1 MTDLVERYIHQV
13 GRYLPQKER
22 ADIQVELR
30 SQISDQLDDRYGG
43 QATAADVRATLIEL
57 GDPRRLALSYG
68 KEQYLIG
75 PELYPVMMGVLRS
88 GWLLVPVVVIL
99 VNVIVALFFPPL
111 RPSIA
116 RLAITTGSAVVQT
129 LITFTVAVVA
139 IFAVL
144 QHAGEDEDLDRLTGR
159 NKAFDPDKLP
169 EIDSAGKVGRFDA
182 GADIAFYV
190 FVIIALLYFLRV
202 GGLTLRFNLSDPG
215 EVIAAP
221 ASWLALTI
229 LAVVAQLG
237 LTLLAMRN
245 GRWTVGT
252 YLLQMAAEA
261 LGAVFAY
268 FAIVLPLFGNLL
280 SLVPAL
286 GSIPYFEWVPWAV
299 LISALANTLV
309 SGGIK
314 LFRMTTARR
323 PPTQPQL

>member
-30 SQISDQLDDRYGG
+30 SQISDQLEDRYGD
-43 QATAADVRATLIEL
+43 QPTAEDVRATLIEL
-57 GDPRRLALSYG
+57 GDPRRLAASYG
-68 KEQYLIG
+68 KEQYLVG

-88 GWLLVPVVVIL
+88 GWLLVPVVVTL
-99 VNVIVALFFPPL
+99 VNVIVALFPPDG
-111 RPSIA
+111 PSIPQ
-116 RLAITTGSAVVQT
+116 LLINTTLAVVQT
-129 LITFTVAVVA
+129 LLTFTAVVVA

-144 QHAGEDEDLDRLTGR
+144 QHAGEDEDIDRLTGR
-159 NKAFDPDKLP
+159 NKSFDPDKLP
-169 EIDSAGKVGRFDA
+169 AIDPAGKVERFDA
-182 GADIAFYV
+182 GFDIAFYV

-202 GGLTLRFNLSDPG
+202 GGLTLRFSLSDPG

-221 ASWLALTI
+221 ALWLVLTI

-237 LTLLAMRN
+237 LTLLAMGN

-252 YLLQMAAEA
+252 HLLQMAAEA

-268 FAIVLPLFGNLL
+268 FAIVIPLFGYLL
-280 SLVPAL
+280 NLVPSL
-286 GSIPYFEWVPWAV
+286 GTIPYFEWVPLAV
-299 LISALANTLV
+299 LVSSLANTLV

-314 LFRMTTARR
+314 LFRMMTVQR
-323 PPTQPQL
+323 PPAVPAK